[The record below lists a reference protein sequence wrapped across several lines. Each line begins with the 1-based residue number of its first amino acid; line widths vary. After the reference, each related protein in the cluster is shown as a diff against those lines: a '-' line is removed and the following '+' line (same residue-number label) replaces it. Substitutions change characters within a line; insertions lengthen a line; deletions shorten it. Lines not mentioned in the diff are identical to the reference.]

1 MSSGSPA
8 GAVGLELALS
18 EPPEPPGAGDGWEP
32 SEPPEPPEPPEP
44 DPAGWSAAGVSV
56 DAAAG
61 VAGFLGRCCC
71 LKGLRTAPGRS
82 SPAGPS
88 STLTAALDTLPA
100 SAWRLAAGSVGSAVE
115 VRPR

>member
-8 GAVGLELALS
+8 GVVGFELPLS
-18 EPPEPPGAGDGWEP
+18 EPPVPPGVGDGWDP
-32 SEPPEPPEPPEP
+32 SEPPEPPEP

-56 DAAAG
+56 GAAAG
-61 VAGFLGRCCC
+61 AAGFLGRCCC

-100 SAWRLAAGSVGSAVE
+100 SA
-115 VRPR
+115 

>member
-8 GAVGLELALS
+8 GLVGLEAPLP
-18 EPPEPPGAGDGWEP
+18 EPPVPPGAGDGWEP

-44 DPAGWSAAGVSV
+44 APAGWSAAGVSV
-56 DAAAG
+56 DAPAG
-61 VAGFLGRCCC
+61 AVGFLGRCSC

-82 SPAGPS
+82 SPAVPS

-100 SAWRLAAGSVGSAVE
+100 SAR
-115 VRPR
+115 